1 MKSGAIVLLLGLLA
15 LWAQLPPV
23 AGGKCGQ
30 RAVEGDGTGGRREKP
45 SFSASPLRVAWL
57 FLPDTSL
64 SALPL
69 RPLYVPADPRSCYAM
84 IPHWFYN
91 WQAKKCENFMYGGCD
106 GHENNFEM
114 QTDCLGKCGGH
125 ARQGQ
130 EGIVPPL
137 ERPLG
142 PCTAAIPR
150 WTYNWRAKT
159 CEEFSYGGCRGNKN
173 NFETEVDCLQACA
186 GHGKTHDNLG
196 QCCYLHRAMNRSL
209 YKKKT
214 QISGLFTCQSQTVL
228 LIPHTGYQE
237 AKKGI
242 TRPPLLHSSSLA
254 PSQHLGAVR

>member
-1 MKSGAIVLLLGLLA
+1 QDPTV
-15 LWAQLPPV
+15 
-23 AGGKCGQ
+23 
-30 RAVEGDGTGGRREKP
+30 
-45 SFSASPLRVAWL
+45 PLVGPRLVAWL

-125 ARQGQ
+125 GEAGGWAAPRHSDLAPSSTMKSGAIFLSRDASDFQTSVSTCNPLCPSSSAGALPARQGQ

-137 ERPLG
+137 ERPCPRVLNICSLPPEVG

-196 QCCYLHRAMNRSL
+196 QCCYLHRAMVG
-209 YKKKT
+209 T
-214 QISGLFTCQSQTVL
+214 HQG
-228 LIPHTGYQE
+228 
-237 AKKGI
+237 
-242 TRPPLLHSSSLA
+242 PPAAL
-254 PSQHLGAVR
+254 

>member
-23 AGGKCGQ
+23 AG
-30 RAVEGDGTGGRREKP
+30 
-45 SFSASPLRVAWL
+45 
-57 FLPDTSL
+57 DTSL

-125 ARQGQ
+125 AD
-130 EGIVPPL
+130 ICSLPP
-137 ERPLG
+137 EVG

-196 QCCYLHRAMNRSL
+196 QCCYLHRAMVG
-209 YKKKT
+209 T
-214 QISGLFTCQSQTVL
+214 HQ
-228 LIPHTGYQE
+228 
-237 AKKGI
+237 A
-242 TRPPLLHSSSLA
+242 PPAAL
-254 PSQHLGAVR
+254 

>member
-1 MKSGAIVLLLGLLA
+1 HQPLQPMGLL
-15 LWAQLPPV
+15 
-23 AGGKCGQ
+23 
-30 RAVEGDGTGGRREKP
+30 
-45 SFSASPLRVAWL
+45 VAWL

-106 GHENNFEM
+106 GHENNFEIWEEP
-114 QTDCLGKCGGH
+114 CWGAGGSKH
-125 ARQGQ
+125 RALSQPVARDPWQKSLLLSPLSLCP
-130 EGIVPPL
+130 VPADICSLPP
-137 ERPLG
+137 EVG

-196 QCCYLHRAMNRSL
+196 QCCYLHRAMVG
-209 YKKKT
+209 T
-214 QISGLFTCQSQTVL
+214 HQG
-228 LIPHTGYQE
+228 
-237 AKKGI
+237 
-242 TRPPLLHSSSLA
+242 PPAAL
-254 PSQHLGAVR
+254 